1 MPMVSGLCLVQSNR
15 VSKMKTIKQVI
26 QTIVQNMPAHKQA
39 QAQARKELQE
49 RMGIFPK

>member
-1 MPMVSGLCLVQSNR
+1 
-15 VSKMKTIKQVI
+15 MKTIKQLI
-26 QTIVQNMPAHKQA
+26 QTIVQNMPAHK

>member
-1 MPMVSGLCLVQSNR
+1 MVSGLCLVQLNR
-15 VSKMKTIKQVI
+15 VNKMKTIQQVI
-26 QTIVQNMPAHKQA
+26 QVIVQNMPAHK